1 MAGTQNVSER
11 HFGGA
16 VDAMSPAQGVEI
28 FSRLLVSD
36 HTHVG
41 VIPIRWARFAS
52 QVRSPYYAN
61 LSQAGADHKIATSQ
75 PAEQNDIWSRLKNAP
90 ESRRK
95 NLLLGYVREQTIRVL
110 SLPADF
116 PLEQRQPFQEIG
128 MDSLMAVE
136 LRNVLGRGLSSARTL
151 PATLAFDYPTPEAL
165 TQYLLAELFQTNSGG
180 TPELKPSDPA
190 ESMDLSDEE
199 AEALLLAELDE
210 LQQKK
215 NGKSTR

>member
-1 MAGTQNVSER
+1 M
-11 HFGGA
+11 
-16 VDAMSPAQGVEI
+16 
-28 FSRLLVSD
+28 
-36 HTHVG
+36 HVG
-41 VIPIRWARFAS
+41 VIPIQWARFAS

-61 LSQAGADHKIATSQ
+61 LSRAGADHKISTSQ
-75 PAEQNDIWSRLKNAP
+75 PAEQSDIWSRLKNAP

-95 NLLLGYVREQTIRVL
+95 NLLLSYVREQTIRVL
-110 SLPADF
+110 SLPSDF

-136 LRNVLGRGLSSARTL
+136 LRNVLGRGLSLARTL
-151 PATLAFDYPTPEAL
+151 PATLAFDHPTPEAL

-180 TPELKPSDPA
+180 IPELKPSDPA